1 MGRLKKYNT
10 VVEQQNAQRKWA
22 KQYYWKN
29 KTRLDEKAKE
39 AYRKKTGKD
48 L

>member
-10 VVEQQNAQRKWA
+10 VEEQQDAQRKWA
-22 KQYYWKN
+22 KEYYWKN
-29 KTRLDEKAKE
+29 KTKLDGKAKE